1 MPRKKKTA
9 LAGTDPAYTS
19 DFSQPLP
26 TNKVASVTSP
36 DPSPEPVPKQAEAP
50 KTETPARPTQPG
62 TEKPPAKPKRTPKP
76 SPRKNSPEPA
86 TPSASGE
93 IVKREI
99 AVAAAVKVEQDT
111 KLRALEAKGVSPKD
125 AITIAGRRAVEQFEP
140 KPEFVPKAEAERMPM
155 REGYKS
161 TKRVSATMLD
171 SLRDEHDPLRL
182 SSDGAM
188 LRGQFEPLFWSVLDD
203 VIKELN
209 ARFS

>member
-9 LAGTDPAYTS
+9 LAGTDPTYTS

-26 TNKVASVTSP
+26 TNKVAE
-36 DPSPEPVPKQAEAP
+36 EPAPIPTPASAP
-50 KTETPARPTQPG
+50 KPAEVAATQTPSTAKQKA

-76 SPRKNSPEPA
+76 SPRKRSPEPA
-86 TPSASGE
+86 ATVTSDQTE
-93 IVKREI
+93 KREI
-99 AVAAAVKVEQDT
+99 AVSAAVKIDQNV

-125 AITIAGRRAVEQFEP
+125 AITIAGRRAVDQFEP

-161 TKRVSATMLD
+161 TKRVSAKMLD
-171 SLRDEHDPLRL
+171 ALRDEHDPLRL

-188 LRGQFEPLFWSVLDD
+188 LRGQFEPLFWAVLDD

-209 ARFS
+209 ERFG